1 MVPSEGEVATARSDD
16 EDGGELVPWV
26 FDRLFASYGPQGWW
40 PAQTRL
46 EVVVGAVLTQATAWR
61 NVELALANLKR
72 AGALDLPTLLTIAEP
87 ELAALVR
94 PAGFFRVKARRLRAL
109 FDHVARE
116 HNGDLEAFLA
126 QEPPRL
132 RRTLLAIP
140 GIGPETADS
149 IVLYAAGHA
158 VFVIDAYT
166 RRVWDRLGARPVGDG
181 YAEWQSWFHER
192 LPARAALF
200 NEFHALLVRH
210 AKDVCRSQP
219 RCDACCLRERCALGR
234 PLIDA
239 P

>member
-1 MVPSEGEVATARSDD
+1 MD
-16 EDGGELVPWV
+16 ELDGDHTDAVPWV
-26 FDRLFASYGPQGWW
+26 FERLFASYGPQGWW
-40 PAQTRL
+40 PAETRL

-61 NVELALANLKR
+61 NVELALANLRR
-72 AGALDLPTLLTIAEP
+72 AGALDLGTLLAIEEP

-116 HNGDLEAFLA
+116 HHGDLEAFLA
-126 QEPPRL
+126 QEPAQL
-132 RRTLLAIP
+132 RQTLLAIP
-140 GIGPETADS
+140 GVGPETADS
-149 IVLYAAGHA
+149 IVLYAAGHP

-166 RRVWDRLGARPVGDG
+166 RRVWTRIGARPVGG
-181 YAEWQSWFHER
+181 SYGGWQSWFHER

-210 AKDVCRSQP
+210 AKDVCRPRP
-219 RCDACCLRERCALGR
+219 RCAACCLRERCAFGR
-234 PLIDA
+234 SLIAA

>member
-1 MVPSEGEVATARSDD
+1 MPSPDETAVD
-16 EDGGELVPWV
+16 ELDGDHTEPVPWV

-61 NVELALANLKR
+61 NVELALANLRR

-132 RRTLLAIP
+132 RRTLLAIA

-219 RCDACCLRERCALGR
+219 RCDACCLRERCAFGR